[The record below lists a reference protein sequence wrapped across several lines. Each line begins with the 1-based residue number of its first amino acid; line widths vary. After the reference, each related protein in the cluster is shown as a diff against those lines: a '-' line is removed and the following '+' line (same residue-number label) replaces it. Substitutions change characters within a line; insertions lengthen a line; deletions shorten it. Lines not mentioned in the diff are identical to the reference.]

1 MAAEPPPAG
10 ADRPRTTLGLF
21 DITCVVVGGII
32 GVGIFFTPGRVAAAV
47 DGAEQVIVAWCLGG
61 LVAILGALVFAQLS
75 CLRQGHG
82 GIFVYL
88 HDAFGPLPA
97 FLYGW
102 SNWLVVQAGAIA
114 VVSLIVAD
122 NLDDVT
128 GVPSSP
134 ATRMLIATGSI
145 LLLTVVNVL
154 GLRLGKGVQNTLTVI
169 KTLAVFALVVLPLVV
184 AAPAPS
190 TALVEAQPQEP
201 KGWLSAM
208 AASIL
213 LVLFSY
219 GGWQHGSFLAGAAR
233 RPARDVPLGIVFGV
247 LIVVVAYLTVN
258 LAFLDML
265 GFDAARNTSTIA
277 VDAVEHMLQAKDG
290 VGSRLLAAMIV
301 ASALGVMNTQL
312 LAPPY
317 VLHAMAKRQL
327 FFKVAGSLHARF
339 QTPVLPVL
347 VQGLWAVVLL
357 LASYFYY
364 VVHGQQ
370 DHLTQL
376 DTLVTGVVFMDWLFF
391 TICGV
396 AVFKLRR
403 MAASTDQQFGGV
415 VVASLFTVM
424 ALAITAGGVW
434 KHGAASGVGL
444 AIAAVGLLAYGCMRR
459 LQSRGSSSG

>member
-1 MAAEPPPAG
+1 MTADPPAR
-10 ADRPRTTLGLF
+10 ATLGLF

-47 DGAEQVIVAWCLGG
+47 DGAGQMIVAWCLGG

-75 CLRQGHG
+75 RLRQGHG

-102 SNWLVVQAGAIA
+102 SNWLVVQAGAMA
-114 VVSLIVAD
+114 VVSLIVVD

-128 GVPSSP
+128 GVVSSP
-134 ATRMLIATGSI
+134 TMRMLTASGSI
-145 LLLTVVNVL
+145 LVLTVVNVL

-184 AAPAPS
+184 APPDNA
-190 TALVEAQPQEP
+190 TALAAARPQQP
-201 KGWLSAM
+201 KGWLGAM

-233 RPARDVPLGIVFGV
+233 RPFRDVPLGIVFGV

-265 GFDAARNTSTIA
+265 GFEAARQTSTIA
-277 VDAVEHMLQAKDG
+277 VDAVEHMLEAKDG
-290 VGSRLLAAMIV
+290 LGSRLLAAMIV
-301 ASALGVMNTQL
+301 VSALGVLNTQL

-327 FFKVAGSLHARF
+327 FFKLAGSLHARF
-339 QTPVLPVL
+339 QTPVLAVL
-347 VQGLWAVVLL
+347 VQGLWAVALL
-357 LASYFYY
+357 LLSYVYY
-364 VVHGQQ
+364 VVYRQQ
-370 DHLTQL
+370 DHLAQL

-391 TICGV
+391 TVCGV
-396 AVFKLRR
+396 AVFKLRN
-403 MAASTDQQFGGV
+403 MSGQKDQQFGGAL
-415 VVASLFTVM
+415 VAGLFTLM
-424 ALAITAGGVW
+424 ALGITAGGIW
-434 KHGAASGVGL
+434 KYGEASGAGL
-444 AIAAVGLLAYGCMRR
+444 TIAAAGLLAYAWMRR
-459 LQSRGSSSG
+459 RQRRS

>member
-1 MAAEPPPAG
+1 MTAPPA
-10 ADRPRTTLGLF
+10 RTPTTLGLF

-47 DGAEQVIVAWCLGG
+47 SGPGQMIVAWCLGG

-75 CLRQGHG
+75 RLRQGHG

-114 VVSLIVAD
+114 VVSLVVVD
-122 NLDDVT
+122 NLDSVLGT
-128 GVPSSP
+128 HTTPGI
-134 ATRMLIATGSI
+134 RMVLAAASI
-145 LLLTVVNVL
+145 LVLTLVNVL
-154 GLRLGKGVQNTLTVI
+154 GLHLGRGVQNTLTVI
-169 KTLAVFALVVLPLVV
+169 KTLAVFALVVLPLVL
-184 AAPAPS
+184 AAPEPS
-190 TALVEAQPQEP
+190 RSAVMPTQEP
-201 KGWLSAM
+201 KGWLGAM

-213 LVLFSY
+213 LVLFAY

-233 RPARDVPLGIVFGV
+233 RPARDVPMGIVFGV

-265 GFDAARNTSTIA
+265 GFEAARQSDTIA
-277 VDAVEHMLQAKDG
+277 VDAVERMLQVEDG
-290 VGSRLLAAMIV
+290 LGSRILAAMIV
-301 ASALGVMNTQL
+301 VSALGVMNTQL

-317 VLHAMAKRQL
+317 VLHAMARRGL
-327 FFKVAGSLHARF
+327 FFQLAGSLHARF
-339 QTPVLPVL
+339 QTPVLAVL

-364 VVHGQQ
+364 VVHLGQK
-370 DHLTQL
+370 HLDQL

-391 TICGV
+391 AVCGM
-396 AVFKLRR
+396 ALFKLRR
-403 MAASTDQQFGGV
+403 MENHHAQEFGGV
-415 VVASLFTVM
+415 AVAALFTLM
-424 ALAITAGGVW
+424 AVGITAGGLW
-434 KHGAASGVGL
+434 KYGEASGVGL
-444 AIAAVGLLAYGCMRR
+444 AIAAVGVPAYVLMRR
-459 LQSRGSSSG
+459 